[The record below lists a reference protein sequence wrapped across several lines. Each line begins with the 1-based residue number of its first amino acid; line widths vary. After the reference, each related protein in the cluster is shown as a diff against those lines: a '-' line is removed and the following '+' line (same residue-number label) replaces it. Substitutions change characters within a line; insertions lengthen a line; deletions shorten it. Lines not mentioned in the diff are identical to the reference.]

1 MTRSVL
7 FDTETTGLEPHL
19 GHRVLE
25 IAALELIN
33 DLPTG
38 KHFHAL
44 IDPERDVPAD
54 AVRLHGFTNAHLA
67 GKPHFAEI
75 AEAMLA
81 FFDTGPL
88 IAHNAPF
95 DFGFLDAELD
105 RLGLPRLEPA
115 RMIDTLALA
124 RNRFPGMPNS
134 LDALC
139 RRFGIDLS
147 ERSTH
152 NALLDCRLLAD
163 VYVELT
169 GGRQRGLSLAAQTVV
184 APSAVYRKNGA
195 RTPRP
200 IMPSA
205 EERAAHAAMIGRL
218 TDPVWFQPEPD
229 RGSEAG
235 TVGSQA
241 ESG

>member
-19 GHRVLE
+19 GHRVIE

-33 DLPTG
+33 DMPTG

-44 IDPERDVPAD
+44 IDPERDVPDD
-54 AVRLHGFTNAHLA
+54 AVRVHGFTNAHLA
-67 GKPHFAEI
+67 GKPRFAEI
-75 AEAMLA
+75 AEAMLT
-81 FFDTGPL
+81 FFDRGPL

-95 DFGFLDAELD
+95 DFGFLDAELE
-105 RLGLPRLEPA
+105 RLGLPRLDTA

-124 RNRFPGMPNS
+124 KSRFPGMPNS

-139 RRFGIDLS
+139 RRFSIDLS
-147 ERSTH
+147 ARTTH

-169 GGRQRGLSLAAQTVV
+169 GGRQRGLSLAAGTVV
-184 APSAVYRKNGA
+184 APSAVYRASGS

-200 IMPSA
+200 ITPTV
-205 EERAAHAAMIGRL
+205 EERAAHAAMIERL
-218 TDPVWFQPEPD
+218 KDPVWLQREPAGEI
-229 RGSEAG
+229 RGGMAE
-235 TVGSQA
+235 TRA
-241 ESG
+241 ESR